1 MSLVAGGAGMWFCT
15 TEASL
20 GRATGGGLGGRA
32 FVVWGGGEVDD
43 GEGEGWVGLWVR

>member
-1 MSLVAGGAGMWFCT
+1 MSGGAAMWFCT

-32 FVVWGGGEVDD
+32 FVVGGGGEVDE
-43 GEGEGWVGLWVR
+43 GVGEGWVGLWVR